1 MIVQEIMG
9 KQITLALVGRG
20 HWGKTYQKTI
30 NEMTGFA
37 LPEKFI
43 FGRDYK
49 KRLKKINTADIDGVI
64 IAATTSAH
72 FEIASF
78 LLENGFKNLLIEKP
92 LTQTFQQAKK
102 LDKLAKNTPDAK
114 ILVGHLMLYDPAWIA
129 IKKSLKKLGNLSQ
142 INYAALKGPPIKEG
156 TVLQDAG
163 PHPIYLFMDIAGV
176 PKKITAKPKKFD
188 NVELTLEF
196 ENGLLGVAELGTIY
210 PERKRQI
217 MIVGEKSQLI
227 LNEFVNPRQLQ
238 LINQRGN
245 YKLLRFSTNKSPL
258 ELEILEFAR
267 MIKDGKSSVPLAS
280 GMDVVK
286 IIELAEESLSKH
298 KVLSLR

>member
-30 NEMTGFA
+30 DEMIGFA

-43 FGRDYK
+43 FGRNY
-49 KRLKKINTADIDGVI
+49 REEFRKINPAKVGGVI

-72 FEIASF
+72 FEIAAF
-78 LLENGFKNLLIEKP
+78 LLKQGFKNLLIEKP
-92 LTQTFQQAKK
+92 LTQTFQQAKS
-102 LDKLAKNTPDAK
+102 LDKLAKNIPDAK
-114 ILVGHLMLYDPAWIA
+114 ILVGHLMLYDPAWKV
-129 IKKSLKKLGNLSQ
+129 IKKEIKNLGKILQ
-142 INYAALKGPPIKEG
+142 IKYTSLKGPPIKQG
-156 TVLQDAG
+156 SVLQDAG

-176 PKKITAKPKKFD
+176 PKKITAKPKQFD

-217 MIVGEKSQLI
+217 MIVGEKGQLV
-227 LNEFVNPRQLQ
+227 LSEFINPRKLQ
-238 LINQRGN
+238 LIDQKGN
-245 YKLLRFSTNKSPL
+245 SEFLNFPVDKSPL

-267 MIKDGKSSVPLAS
+267 MINGEKSRVPLSS
-280 GMDVVK
+280 GMEVVK
-286 IIELAEESLSKH
+286 IIELAEKSLSKY
-298 KVLSLR
+298 KIISLR